1 MWCCVSRLQEHGE
14 RETRAVRL
22 LREESGQFRYLIAH
36 KGKVLLPLG
45 SASAGYSQT
54 QSFSG
59 LSQPLS

>member
-36 KGKVLLPLG
+36 KRDSAVAAWFSISRVL
-45 SASAGYSQT
+45 SDTEFFRFVSTS
-54 QSFSG
+54 
-59 LSQPLS
+59 